1 MWPFSRKATL
11 LSSGFLQGWTD
22 WHSHILP
29 GVDDGV
35 QSLDESLAVLH
46 WYAEQG
52 VQGVW
57 LTPHIMEDYPNR
69 PEDLRV
75 RFSLLEQAW
84 DGPVEIHLAA
94 EHMLDALFEVRLAAG
109 DIMPIGPESDCL
121 LVETSCFNAPMNFEA
136 LLDRVKQQGL
146 RPILAHPERYYY
158 MNDTAY
164 RRLYDTGVEFQLNVP
179 SVCGAYGPVPAL
191 KARKLLAA
199 GFYSHI
205 GSDLHRLIDFQ
216 RSLSIPLKFNS
227 ALLSL

>member
-35 QSLDESLAVLH
+35 QTLDEAIAVLH

-52 VQGVW
+52 VASVW
-57 LTPHIMEDYPNR
+57 LTPHIMEDCPNR

-75 RFSLLEQAW
+75 RFAVLKQAW
-84 DGPVEIHLAA
+84 SGPVEIHLAA
-94 EHMLDALFEVRLAAG
+94 EHMLDALFERRLAAG
-109 DIMPIGPESDCL
+109 DVLPIGPEKDRL

-158 MNDTAY
+158 MNDAAY
-164 RRLYDTGVEFQLNVP
+164 HRLYDMGVEFQLNVP

-216 RSLSIPLKFNS
+216 RSLSIPLKFNP

>member
-29 GVDDGV
+29 GVDDGIPSCEAALEV
-35 QSLDESLAVLH
+35 LRWYES
-46 WYAEQG
+46 QG
-52 VQGVW
+52 VREVW
-57 LTPHIMEDYPNR
+57 LTPHVMEDYPNTPAGLKAR
-69 PEDLRV
+69 FEDLQRQWTGAV
-75 RFSLLEQAW
+75 RL
-84 DGPVEIHLAA
+84 HLAA
-94 EHMLDALFEVRLAAG
+94 EHMLDALFDKRLAAG
-109 DIMPIGPESDCL
+109 DILPIGLEQDRL
-121 LVETSCFNAPMNFEA
+121 LVETSCFNAPMNFES
-136 LLDRVKQQGL
+136 LLDRIKQQGL

-158 MNDTAY
+158 MNDAAY

-216 RSLSIPLKFNS
+216 RSSSIPLKFNP
-227 ALLSL
+227 ALLSV